1 MAKALVVTQEGARVV
16 DLAELDRLDLSGD
29 VTVAIIEGEVV
40 AVGRLSFLRP
50 ARQAQ
55 PPAQPAQ
62 AAQPQEAQR
71 PAPQG
76 AAVVVLDQMFR
87 GFADIILRDAGGV
100 EVHEVVGRG
109 VQSTVAAGEG
119 RYLEP
124 ANDDYDVLRLV
135 ERLAGRGGRV
145 LFFTG
150 DKRLASQAMLL
161 ASRLGNVEVYYMPP
175 NEYPGK
181 ESLAQAMVAAIRRQG
196 GAKG

>member
-1 MAKALVVTQEGARVV
+1 MAKALVVTQEGVRVV
-16 DLAELDRLDLSGD
+16 DLAELDRLDVSGD
-29 VTVAIIEGEVV
+29 ATVAIIEGEVV

-55 PPAQPAQ
+55 QPQQ

-76 AAVVVLDQMFR
+76 ATVVVLDQMFR